1 MNTPL
6 ITSRP
11 GQNRKPFPSF
21 LFPISPVSF
30 PIFPSFPF
38 VFLLV
43 CGHSFPYAPTV
54 PYIQLHTLPQLPFRS
69 KIIVYLPE
77 NKCEDILCFSLIMK
91 YTMCRRPTAVTFT
104 RVFYSCLLLWM
115 YQMSDTLGYLFLSIK
130 YYFHNLHASLLWYK
144 TINLS
149 RASMGM
155 LVREK
160 TCEEPKKGFEMTSK
174 ISIHH

>member
-6 ITSRP
+6 TTSRP
-11 GQNRKPFPSF
+11 GQNWKPFPSF

-43 CGHSFPYAPTV
+43 CGHSFPYASTV
-54 PYIQLHTLPQLPFRS
+54 PYIQLYTLSQLPFRS
-69 KIIVYLPE
+69 KDDSLLTWEQMWRHYVL
-77 NKCEDILCFSLIMK
+77 FSIMK
-91 YTMCRRPTAVTFT
+91 YTMCRRPTAATFT
-104 RVFYSCLLLWM
+104 RIFYSCLLLWM

-155 LVREK
+155 LVPEK
-160 TCEEPKKGFEMTSK
+160 NLWRAKKWFEITSK
-174 ISIHH
+174 FSIHH